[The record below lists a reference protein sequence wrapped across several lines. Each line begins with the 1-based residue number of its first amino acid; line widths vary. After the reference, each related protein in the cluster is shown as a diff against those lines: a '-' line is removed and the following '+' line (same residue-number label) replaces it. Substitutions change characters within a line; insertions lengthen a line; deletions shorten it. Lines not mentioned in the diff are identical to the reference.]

1 MRNLNTVLA
10 TFALSYLFLYVNEFI
25 FLVNLKTFE
34 NTLNQFGNCWNN
46 CNNLFTSL
54 KFICL

>member
-10 TFALSYLFLYVNEFI
+10 TFALSYLFLYVNEFM

-34 NTLNQFGNCWNN
+34 NTLNQFGNYWNN
-46 CNNLFTSL
+46 CNNVFT
-54 KFICL
+54 